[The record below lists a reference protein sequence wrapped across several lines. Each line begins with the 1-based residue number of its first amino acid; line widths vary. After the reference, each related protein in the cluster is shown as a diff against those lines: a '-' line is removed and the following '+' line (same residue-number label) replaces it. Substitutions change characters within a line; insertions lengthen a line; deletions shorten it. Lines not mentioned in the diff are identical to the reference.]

1 MSEAPC
7 HRVAV
12 RTLCDFTA
20 REGDL
25 DHRFTPAP
33 SAEEGIAGHA
43 EVARRRREGYEHE
56 VALSGEI
63 EGLSVSG
70 RADGYD
76 PEAHCLEEVKTHRG
90 DLVRMADNQR
100 ALHWA
105 QAKAY
110 GALLCAERNLPDITL
125 ALVYLEVGSGR
136 ETRLEQRVEAAELEV
151 FLASLCRRYRAWAE
165 QEACHR
171 ERRDV
176 ALRGLAFPHADFR
189 PGQRALAEGAYKA
202 AATGRCLL
210 TQAST
215 GIGKTLGTLF
225 PLLTAMPR
233 HGLDRLA
240 YLTMKTPGRALALE
254 ALRQL
259 GAGSSA
265 EPAAGSGAEPGA
277 GSGDE
282 GGALPD
288 EKAPGEVPE
297 RLPLRVLEL
306 TAREKACEYPGRACH
321 GEACPLAAGFYDRL
335 PAARQAAVDLGWLD
349 RESLRRVAVEHGVCP
364 YYLGQ
369 ELARWCDLV
378 VGDVNHWFDANALLH
393 GLAKANRWR
402 VGLLVDEAHNLV
414 ERARGMYS
422 AELDQRRLARLRRSA
437 APALARPLGRLAR
450 QWQALVREA
459 GLAEADARKTG
470 EAGRLAYRVL
480 DGLPD
485 AMVGALQGAASAIT
499 DHLGEYPEQ
508 ASPELQELLF
518 EALAFTRLA
527 ETFGDHSLC
536 DLARHGRG
544 RAVLGLRNLVP
555 ADFLAPRFRAAHAA
569 VLFSATLAPPGYH
582 RDLLG
587 LPAKTVWQSVASP
600 FAAEQLEVRLRTD
613 ISTRLRDREAS
624 VAPIVA
630 QLADQYRRR
639 PGHYLAFFSSF
650 AYLERARSAFAEAHP
665 SIPVWAQVRGM
676 GEPDRDAFLARFT
689 SGGAGIGFAVL
700 GGAFAEGIDLP
711 GERLIGAFI
720 ATLGLP
726 PFDDF
731 NEALKARLQAR
742 FGCGDDYAYRIPG
755 LIKVVQAAGRVIRGP
770 EDRGTLVLMDDRFAH
785 REVWSRL
792 PDWWRLPGTPADPG
806 SPTDTTGP

>member
-1 MSEAPC
+1 MSEALR

-43 EVARRRREGYEHE
+43 EVARRRGEGYERE
-56 VALSGEI
+56 VPLSGVI
-63 EGLSVSG
+63 EGLAVSG
-70 RADGYD
+70 RADGHD
-76 PEAHCLEEVKTHRG
+76 PVANCLEEVKTHRG
-90 DLVRMADNQR
+90 SLARMADNQR

-125 ALVYLEVGSGR
+125 ALVYLDIASGR
-136 ETRLEQRVEAAELEV
+136 ETRLEQHFDAAELSA
-151 FLASLCRRYRAWAE
+151 FLAQQCRRFLAWAE
-165 QEACHR
+165 QEANHR
-171 ERRDV
+171 ERRDA
-176 ALRGLAFPHADFR
+176 ALRELAFPHADFR
-189 PGQRALAEGAYKA
+189 PGQRDLAEGVYKA

-210 TQAST
+210 AQAPT

-225 PLLTAMPR
+225 PLLVAMPR

-240 YLTMKTPGRALALE
+240 FLTMKTPGRALALA

-259 GAGSSA
+259 GAA
-265 EPAAGSGAEPGA
+265 PGAETGAETGASPGVETSA
-277 GSGDE
+277 
-282 GGALPD
+282 APD
-288 EKAPGEVPE
+288 DDGRGPGPDREPD

-335 PAARQAAVDLGWLD
+335 PAARQAAVDRGWLD
-349 RESLRRVAVEHGVCP
+349 RETLRRVAGEHGVCP

-369 ELARWCDLV
+369 ELARWSDVV

-422 AELDQRRLARLRRSA
+422 AELDQRRLARLRRA
-437 APALARPLGRLAR
+437 APPALARPLGRLVR
-450 QWQALVREA
+450 QWQTLVKEA
-459 GLAEADARKTG
+459 GLAEAG
-470 EAGRLAYRVL
+470 EKGRPAYRVL
-480 DGLPD
+480 DDLPGG
-485 AMVGALQGAASAIT
+485 MVGALQGAASAIT
-499 DHLGEYPEQ
+499 DTLGEHPEH

-527 ETFGDHSLC
+527 ESFGDHSLC
-536 DLARHGRG
+536 DLVRHGRG

-555 ADFLAPRFRAAHAA
+555 ADFLALRFRAAHGA

-587 LPAKTVWQSVASP
+587 LPEETVWQSVASP

-624 VAPIVA
+624 LAPIVA
-630 QLADQYRRR
+630 ELAGQYRHR
-639 PGHYLAFFSSF
+639 PGNYLAFFSSF

-665 SIPVWAQVRGM
+665 SIPAWSQVRGM
-676 GEPDRDAFLARFT
+676 GEPERDAFLARFS

-742 FGCGDDYAYRIPG
+742 FGCGDDYAYRVPG

-770 EDRGTLVLMDDRFAH
+770 EDRGTVVLMDDRFAR
-785 REVWSRL
+785 REVRTRL
-792 PDWWRLPGTPADPG
+792 PEWWRIAD
-806 SPTDTTGP
+806 